1 MVGYPQPPRI
11 VIILIM
17 LKPMIIIIIVQH
29 TIMGIALIIIILKM
43 KGKKS
48 EKSMINI
55 MKGKE
60 KHSTQQNTMILLPPL
75 SLVRET
81 RTQFP
86 IPTLT
91 TTMAVNVQTVQC
103 LEEC

>member
-17 LKPMIIIIIVQH
+17 LKPMIIVIVQH
-29 TIMGIALIIIILKM
+29 TIMGIALIIVILKM

-60 KHSTQQNTMILLPPL
+60 KHSTQQNTMILLPPPL
-75 SLVRET
+75 W
-81 RTQFP
+81 
-86 IPTLT
+86 
-91 TTMAVNVQTVQC
+91 
-103 LEEC
+103 